1 MADAL
6 AGETKTSLDV
16 FEFKIGMFPDDL
28 VRTHAV
34 GKQLQNVTHSHPR
47 AADAGT
53 PAALLRIHRDSFKDL
68 HHKLTSRLKNISSD
82 ADHRL
87 WWGMASRRTAP
98 TTSPTVPLG
107 V

>member
-34 GKQLQNVTHSHPR
+34 GKQLQNITHSHPH

-68 HHKLTSRLKNISSD
+68 HHKLTSRTENISQVETAGYGALLCRGSC
-82 ADHRL
+82 L
-87 WWGMASRRTAP
+87 WQRSAIKDP
-98 TTSPTVPLG
+98 IN
-107 V
+107 

>member
-16 FEFKIGMFPDDL
+16 FEFKLGMFPDDL

-34 GKQLQNVTHSHPR
+34 GKQLQNVTHSHPH

-53 PAALLRIHRDSFKDL
+53 RRRIVGDSPCSFKDL
-68 HHKLTSRLKNISSD
+68 HHKLISRTENILQVETQD
-82 ADHRL
+82 
-87 WWGMASRRTAP
+87 TARFFCAAVVACGG
-98 TTSPTVPLG
+98 VPQ
-107 V
+107 